1 MNTCSLHYQTIF
13 VVTIMNF
20 VGRLRCHD
28 FSQTNTLSIVLR
40 IRLFKLKMCA
50 CFLLW
55 HSKSVVLLISLC
67 VPDLMSAINISP
79 LCHKEVKISV
89 YHESCDSHL
98 RTIKV
103 ICKKNRC
110 KPLYEKTTYKK
121 STSGYLLPWL
131 FMWSCVEERMERI
144 TMTISLKYFSPF
156 S

>member
-110 KPLYEKTTYKK
+110 HYLCTKK
-121 STSGYLLPWL
+121 RRTRSQHQGIYFLG
-131 FMWSCVEERMERI
+131 FSCGVV
-144 TMTISLKYFSPF
+144 LKKGWKGSQ
-156 S
+156 

>member
-28 FSQTNTLSIVLR
+28 FSQTNTQSIVLR

-103 ICKKNRC
+103 ICKKIDANLC
-110 KPLYEKTTYKK
+110 TKK
-121 STSGYLLPWL
+121 RRTRSQHQGIYFLG
-131 FMWSCVEERMERI
+131 FSCGVV
-144 TMTISLKYFSPF
+144 LKKGWKGSQ
-156 S
+156 